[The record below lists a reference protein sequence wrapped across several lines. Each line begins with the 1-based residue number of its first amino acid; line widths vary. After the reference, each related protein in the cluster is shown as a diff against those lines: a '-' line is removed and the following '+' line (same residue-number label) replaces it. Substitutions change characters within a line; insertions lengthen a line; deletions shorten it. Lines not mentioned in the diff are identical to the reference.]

1 MLSIAQTEEKMNID
15 EIVSDLSSQI
25 QQIEDAKTALTEA
38 QQELRQ
44 TIVALMMQKE
54 EKHAGTV

>member
-1 MLSIAQTEEKMNID
+1 MNID
-15 EIVSDLSSQI
+15 EIISDLSSQI

-44 TIVALMMQKE
+44 TIFALMMQKE
-54 EKHAGTV
+54 EKYAGTV